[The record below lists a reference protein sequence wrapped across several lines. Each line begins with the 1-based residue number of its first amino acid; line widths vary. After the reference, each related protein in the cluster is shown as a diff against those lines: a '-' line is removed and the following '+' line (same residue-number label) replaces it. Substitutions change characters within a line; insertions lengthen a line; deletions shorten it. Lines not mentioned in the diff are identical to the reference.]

1 MLCIAYHCFVTTCYI
16 DRSSAC
22 DCNQFGH
29 SVLAFVR
36 TAPGSLSLSGSFR
49 KALPS
54 FLTRSHHS
62 MARDCGPHKIDPGPW
77 KCMMKTLWKPNVR
90 NLSRSLS
97 QNLSK
102 QQLGL
107 LGRTTRDSKPPHG
120 ASRTGLSSHG
130 LLDRDHH
137 KPRTWPQLFPQC
149 HVTRQTISD
158 IIKLY

>member
-77 KCMMKTLWKPNVR
+77 KCMMKTLWKHYENQT
-90 NLSRSLS
+90 SGIYHEAFHKTFQSS
-97 QNLSK
+97 
-102 QQLGL
+102 
-107 LGRTTRDSKPPHG
+107 RTTRDSKPPHG

-137 KPRTWPQLFPQC
+137 KPHTWPQLFPQC

-158 IIKLY
+158 IKLY

>member
-1 MLCIAYHCFVTTCYI
+1 MLC
-16 DRSSAC
+16 S
-22 DCNQFGH
+22 QFGH

-54 FLTRSHHS
+54 FLTRSHS

-77 KCMMKTLWKPNVR
+77 KCMMKTWWKPNVR

-97 QNLSK
+97 QNRTTK
-102 QQLGL
+102 QQ
-107 LGRTTRDSKPPHG
+107 LGRTTRDSKPFETTKNG
-120 ASRTGLSSHG
+120 ASRTGLSSRG

-137 KPRTWPQLFPQC
+137 KPHTWPQLFPQC
-149 HVTRQTISD
+149 PVTRQTIPD
-158 IIKLY
+158 IKLIKRYQKTF